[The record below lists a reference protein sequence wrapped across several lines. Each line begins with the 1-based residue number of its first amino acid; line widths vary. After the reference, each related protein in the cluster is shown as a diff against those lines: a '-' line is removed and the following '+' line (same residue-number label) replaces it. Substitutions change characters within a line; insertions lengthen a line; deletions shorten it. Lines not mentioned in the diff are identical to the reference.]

1 MESTPETPTPA
12 PPPAEPQIVEREP
25 SAEAEGGEPA
35 PPSAGDPG
43 AAPARGPVAPKRGQ
57 KIVGRIAQIG
67 PNGVFV
73 DFGGRE
79 EGVLD
84 PAEIRDEQGA
94 LTKAVGDEIRAT
106 VLSTDAGVKL
116 TLKGKRPGNLPAL
129 LEAHRAGA
137 SVEGKV
143 TGVNK
148 GGLVVRVM
156 GLRAFCPYSQID
168 RRYIENPDEYIGK
181 KLTFRVSSADDKG
194 RNVILSRRA
203 LLDEDAR
210 GKAETL
216 RRDLAEGAEMTGTI
230 ARIRPFGA
238 FVDLGGVDGMIHV
251 SEISHARVRDPSE
264 VLKVGQEVRV
274 RVVKV
279 ENLGA
284 ANERISLSM
293 KRLESDPWDTAV
305 GGLSPGDRVEG
316 KVVRV
321 AEFGAFVELAPGVD
335 GLVHVS
341 ALAAGR
347 VGHPSEIVNVGDAVH
362 AWVVQVD
369 RERHRVS
376 LSLVDPMARR
386 QDRPEHSEMFDP
398 PARSERSERRPR
410 RRDQRP
416 PKVHRSSDH
425 GGGDE
430 LTSMGEAFRRMR
442 ERQDED

>member
-12 PPPAEPQIVEREP
+12 PAPAEPELVEREP
-25 SAEAEGGEPA
+25 RAEAAETKPA
-35 PPSAGDPG
+35 APSEAD
-43 AAPARGPVAPKRGQ
+43 AAPPARGPVTPKRGQ

-73 DFGGRE
+73 GFGGRE

-106 VLSTDAGVKL
+106 VLSTEGGVKL
-116 TLKGKRPGNLPAL
+116 TVKGKRAGNLPAL

-168 RRYIENPDEYIGK
+168 RRYIENPDEYVGK

-194 RNVILSRRA
+194 RNVILSRRS
-203 LLDEDAR
+203 LLEEDAR
-210 GKAETL
+210 GKAENL
-216 RRDLAEGAEMTGTI
+216 RRDLAEGRELTGTV

-251 SEISHARVRDPSE
+251 SEISHARVKDPSE

-279 ENLGA
+279 ENLGG

-293 KRLESDPWDTAV
+293 KRLESDPWEATA
-305 GGLSPGDRVEG
+305 GRLSPGDRIEG

-321 AEFGAFVELAPGVD
+321 ADFGAFVELTPGVD

-347 VGHPSEIVNVGDAVH
+347 VGHPSEVINVGDTVH
-362 AWVVQVD
+362 AYVVQVD
-369 RERHRVS
+369 RERRRVS
-376 LSLVDPMARR
+376 LSLVDPAMSR
-386 QDRPEHSEMFDP
+386 RPERPSRDEMFEP
-398 PARSERSERRPR
+398 PPRSERSERRPR

-416 PKVHRSSDH
+416 SKVHRSSDR
-425 GGGDE
+425 GGDE